1 MGSAPVSVLG
11 GDRNSQTSAGDLIGD
26 SCLHTLHRWQAHRKR
41 EMLVRTT
48 QLRSKHLVEV
58 MMSASKQSPPAKKVQ
73 TANIAARS
81 FANLDRRNGLSEYL
95 HDPAKHPGV
104 LSYNDDF
111 VIIKDLYP
119 KATVHLLILPRDPVK
134 QNQHPSEAF
143 QDAVFFAKLKD
154 EASKWRA
161 LAAKE
166 LARELCPPTMSIPDR
181 NWEEEIKVGIHSVP
195 SMHHLHVHVI
205 SRDMHSPS
213 LKHKK
218 HYNSFNTPF
227 FVGLEEFPLTEEE
240 EIARKKD
247 WHKGDMICWR
257 CKRNFENKFTALK
270 QHLEKEFDEWKAEL
284 IKPIEG

>member
-1 MGSAPVSVLG
+1 
-11 GDRNSQTSAGDLIGD
+11 
-26 SCLHTLHRWQAHRKR
+26 
-41 EMLVRTT
+41 MLVRTT
-48 QLRSKHLVEV
+48 QIRSKRLVEV
-58 MMSASKQSPPAKKVQ
+58 MMSASKESPPPKRIQ
-73 TANIAARS
+73 TGNIAART
-81 FANLDRRNGLSEYL
+81 FASLDRRNGLDEYL
-95 HDPAKHPGV
+95 HDPAKHPSV

-111 VIIKDLYP
+111 VVIKDLYP

-143 QDAVFFAKLKD
+143 EDAAFFDKLKS

-161 LAAKE
+161 LAGKE
-166 LARELCPPTMSIPDR
+166 LARKLCPPATSIPDR
-181 NWEEEIKVGIHSVP
+181 KWEDEIKVGIHSVP

-240 EIARKKD
+240 ATARKRD

-257 CKRNFENKFTALK
+257 CERNFENKFTALK
-270 QHLEKEFDEWKAEL
+270 QHLETEFEEWKAEIL
-284 IKPIEG
+284 KPVDG